1 MKIGPHS
8 LRNPVILAPMAG
20 ITDLPFR
27 RLCRRLGAGMAVGEM
42 LTSNPDLRQT
52 PKSRQR
58 GRLAGEP
65 GPVSVQIVGNDPG
78 IMADAARFN
87 AERGADIIDIN
98 LGCPA
103 KKVCRKLAGS
113 ALMRDEPLVARILA
127 AVAEAVE
134 IPVTLKMRTGWDLKH
149 RNAVSIA
156 RIAEQ
161 AGIQMLAVHGRTRAC
176 GYRGRAEYETVR
188 RVKNAVS
195 IPVVANGDIDSP
207 AKARQVL
214 ALTGADGVMV
224 GRAARGRPWLPG
236 RLAGALEQGVVP
248 RPPALAEQ
256 REIVLSHLAALH
268 DFYPGI
274 QGVRVA
280 RKHIKWYT
288 NTLAGG
294 ADFTRRVNRIEDP
307 GLQLERVAAF
317 YATRVAASRE
327 EPREA
332 CGFVAGYWRFEK

>member
-1 MKIGPHS
+1 MKIGLHQ

-42 LTSNPDLRQT
+42 LASNPDLRQT

-58 GRLAGEP
+58 GRLIGEP

-87 AERGADIIDIN
+87 AQRGADIIDIN

-113 ALMRDEPLVARILA
+113 ALMKDEPLVARILA
-127 AVAEAVE
+127 AVVEAVE
-134 IPVTLKMRTGWDLKH
+134 IPVTLKMRTGWDPEH

-176 GYRGRAEYETVR
+176 GYRGRAEYETVC

-207 AKARQVL
+207 AKARQVF

-224 GRAARGRPWLPG
+224 GRAARGSPWLPG
-236 RLAGALEQGVVP
+236 RIAGALEQGADP

-256 REIVLSHLAALH
+256 REIVLSH
-268 DFYPGI
+268 
-274 QGVRVA
+274 
-280 RKHIKWYT
+280 
-288 NTLAGG
+288 
-294 ADFTRRVNRIEDP
+294 
-307 GLQLERVAAF
+307 
-317 YATRVAASRE
+317 
-327 EPREA
+327 
-332 CGFVAGYWRFEK
+332 